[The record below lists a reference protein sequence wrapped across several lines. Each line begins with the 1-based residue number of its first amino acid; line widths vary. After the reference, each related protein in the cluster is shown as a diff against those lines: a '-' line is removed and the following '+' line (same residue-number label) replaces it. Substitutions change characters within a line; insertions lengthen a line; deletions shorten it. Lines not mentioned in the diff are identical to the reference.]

1 MSEHIIKKTVDV
13 KGYRL
18 EEDCE
23 EGEYIDIDDVVVD
36 IELTDSDI
44 VDVLSDM
51 DDDEKNDIIN
61 EVLGRREERT
71 HQIDNDYS
79 ERLKAIQNKLNYQ
92 ELEELC
98 EKYDV

>member
-1 MSEHIIKKTVDV
+1 MSKHIIEKTVDV
-13 KGYRL
+13 KGHRL

-23 EGEYIDIDDVVVD
+23 EGEYIDIDDAEVD
-36 IELTDSDI
+36 VEITTSDI
-44 VDVLSDM
+44 IDILSDM

-61 EVLGRREERT
+61 EVLGRRKERT

-79 ERLKAIQNKLNYQ
+79 ERLKAIQNKLSYS

-98 EKYDV
+98 EKFGV